1 MHCNHNWNKNS
12 CWSTPDIQVK
22 SAYLILTSVITTYVL
37 IRNAAL
43 DLTAVLEGLS
53 LLFFFFILKLLS
65 FWIHNSVWSKPIKL
79 ITTDH

>member
-22 SAYLILTSVITTYVL
+22 SAYLITTYVL

-53 LLFFFFILKLLS
+53 LLFFFLS
-65 FWIHNSVWSKPIKL
+65 
-79 ITTDH
+79 